1 MGYSYTIKRRTSQST
16 TWRCSIRTKS
26 VNCPATIRQ
35 VGQSFLAGPRQHIH
49 QPNPGSSIAA
59 SITAVCKSTAKDQPF
74 TSAAEIATNLVQKY
88 VPTTAPCPALPAI
101 QRIAANANYH
111 RAKNR
116 PQHPSNLTFDIQ
128 KENIPDNFLI
138 KDISISSE
146 RHLLFATQKQLEF
159 LNQAKTWYV
168 DATFELVRKPFYQ
181 LFTINAFVKKN
192 ESMKQVPLAMC
203 LMSRR
208 RKEDYIQLFQVISSK
223 LNDPQV
229 GRIIMD
235 FEDAVWRAAEHV
247 FPAVELKG
255 CAFHFTVWSVY
266 FQSVRTNNDIEG
278 WHNRLKSRGRPNMN
292 FYLLVQLIHSEAELV
307 ETVVRLVSEE
317 KLKRYQKKT
326 YATLQKQLFKYWEK
340 YESGEKSALQLLEL
354 CSRLNGPRI

>member
-1 MGYSYTIKRRTSQST
+1 
-16 TWRCSIRTKS
+16 
-26 VNCPATIRQ
+26 
-35 VGQSFLAGPRQHIH
+35 
-49 QPNPGSSIAA
+49 
-59 SITAVCKSTAKDQPF
+59 
-74 TSAAEIATNLVQKY
+74 
-88 VPTTAPCPALPAI
+88 
-101 QRIAANANYH
+101 
-111 RAKNR
+111 
-116 PQHPSNLTFDIQ
+116 
-128 KENIPDNFLI
+128 
-138 KDISISSE
+138 
-146 RHLLFATQKQLEF
+146 
-159 LNQAKTWYV
+159 
-168 DATFELVRKPFYQ
+168 
-181 LFTINAFVKKN
+181 
-192 ESMKQVPLAMC
+192 
-203 LMSRR
+203 
-208 RKEDYIQLFQVISSK
+208 
-223 LNDPQV
+223 
-229 GRIIMD
+229 MD

-255 CAFHFTVWSVY
+255 CAFHFTQAIWRKIQEFGLQASYTSDDGSYKFLKKVMALCFLPASHIPAVFRRLQTSATTEPLKKLMDYVNRVWIKSTVWTPNSWSVY

>member
-1 MGYSYTIKRRTSQST
+1 MPCVTNYSS
-16 TWRCSIRTKS
+16 C
-26 VNCPATIRQ
+26 
-35 VGQSFLAGPRQHIH
+35 
-49 QPNPGSSIAA
+49 
-59 SITAVCKSTAKDQPF
+59 
-74 TSAAEIATNLVQKY
+74 
-88 VPTTAPCPALPAI
+88 I
-101 QRIAANANYH
+101 QQIAANANYH

-146 RHLLFATQKQLEF
+146 RHLLFATQKQLEL

-168 DATFELVRKPFYQ
+168 DATFELVHKPFYQ

-203 LMSRR
+203 LIKST
-208 RKEDYIQLFQVISSK
+208 
-223 LNDPQV
+223 
-229 GRIIMD
+229 
-235 FEDAVWRAAEHV
+235 VWT
-247 FPAVELKG
+247 PNS
-255 CAFHFTVWSVY
+255 WSVY

-278 WHNRLKSRGRPNMN
+278 WHNRLKS
-292 FYLLVQLIHSEAELV
+292 LLHSEAELV

-354 CSRLNGPRI
+354 CSRLNGPQI